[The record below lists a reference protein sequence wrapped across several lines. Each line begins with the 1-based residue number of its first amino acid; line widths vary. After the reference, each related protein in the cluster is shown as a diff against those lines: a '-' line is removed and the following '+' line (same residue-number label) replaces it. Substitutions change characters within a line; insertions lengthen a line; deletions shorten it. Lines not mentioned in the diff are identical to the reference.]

1 MTLANKI
8 SELRSH
14 NGYSKRYVSKN
25 TGISRATLG
34 RIERGTYNPRYDT
47 LLKIARFYGLTPEEL
62 IEGAY

>member
-8 SELRSH
+8 SELRARG
-14 NGYSKRYVSKN
+14 GYSKRYVSKN

-34 RIERGTYNPRYDT
+34 RIERGAFNPRYDT
-47 LLKIARFYGLTPEEL
+47 LLKIAHFYGISPEEL

>member
-1 MTLANKI
+1 MKLANKI
-8 SELRSH
+8 YELRARG
-14 NGYSKRYVSKN
+14 GYSKRYVSKS

-47 LLKIARFYGLTPEEL
+47 LLKIAHFYGISPEEL